1 MGEFENL
8 NIDIDIGQTYSGMVA
23 CEKNTALFFE
33 ENKCNLQQL
42 VSEKKIPCSDHI
54 IEREKHNNPTI
65 SKTC

>member
-1 MGEFENL
+1 
-8 NIDIDIGQTYSGMVA
+8 MVA

-54 IEREKHNNPTI
+54 IEREKHKI
-65 SKTC
+65 GRAHV

>member
-1 MGEFENL
+1 
-8 NIDIDIGQTYSGMVA
+8 MVA